1 MDIGYFCEGF
11 GERERERE
19 RERGGTG
26 KLRAH
31 WENTIYVVV
40 GKEDNLPVYKIKSE
54 NSKGTRTKK
63 VHHNIIIPCNLLPA
77 TLKINNNQ
85 NYNKI
90 SQDKSIQSDS
100 NITGDNCDSDSD
112 SDIIILHH
120 ITVVPKL

>member
-1 MDIGYFCEGF
+1 MRRFRR
-11 GERERERE
+11 EREKERE

-54 NSKGTRTKK
+54 NSKGTSPKK

-112 SDIIILHH
+112 SEIIILHH

>member
-11 GERERERE
+11 GERERE

-40 GKEDNLPVYKIKSE
+40 GKKDNLPVYKIKSE
-54 NSKGTRTKK
+54 NSKGTSTKE
-63 VHHNIIIPCNLLPA
+63 VHYNIIIHCNLLPA
-77 TLKINNNQ
+77 TLKIKNNQ

-112 SDIIILHH
+112 SEIIILHH